1 MEQLASAVSRMPA
14 LTLDQLDELWT
25 ATARHDAKF
34 LLSQAELLEL
44 IVALGDGTAVLEIGQ
59 RRAFSYRTEYFD
71 TADRAMYL
79 HHVQKKLRRV
89 KIRERI
95 YMDSGLAQ
103 LEIKAREGTSQTHKH
118 VFLRSQGLD
127 ECSRKFVSE
136 FMHSKQNGS
145 HAADAAEV
153 LHEEVAHEEVA
164 HEDGGSNDLVP
175 SAVTH
180 FTRMTLFVPSS
191 TEKITID
198 LNLTLE
204 VGGQSVKANPDIALV
219 EVKSLNHASHTVTQL
234 RRLGFHP
241 TQFSKYCSAIDLLA
255 SPRPRVH
262 TRRTLERIFAATSH
276 ELTN

>member
-1 MEQLASAVSRMPA
+1 M
-14 LTLDQLDELWT
+14 
-25 ATARHDAKF
+25 
-34 LLSQAELLEL
+34 SQAELLEF
-44 IVALGDGTAVLEIGQ
+44 IVALRDGTAVLDIGQ
-59 RRAFSYRTEYFD
+59 RRSFPYKTEYFD
-71 TADRAMYL
+71 TVNRAMYL

-95 YMDSGLAQ
+95 YTDSGLAQ
-103 LEIKAREGTSQTHKH
+103 LEIKAREGTSQTHKLVLLNSH
-118 VFLRSQGLD
+118 GLD
-127 ECSRKFVSE
+127 ERARKFVSE
-136 FMHSKQNGS
+136 FMHSKQSVS

-153 LHEEVAHEEVA
+153 GHEEVA
-164 HEDGGSNDLVP
+164 HEDGGSNDLVS

-180 FTRMTLFVPSS
+180 FTRITLFVPSS

-204 VGGQSVKANPDIALV
+204 VGGQSIKANPDIALV
-219 EVKSLNHASHTVTQL
+219 EVKSLDHASHTVTQL

-262 TRRTLERIFAATSH
+262 TRRTLERIFATTSH